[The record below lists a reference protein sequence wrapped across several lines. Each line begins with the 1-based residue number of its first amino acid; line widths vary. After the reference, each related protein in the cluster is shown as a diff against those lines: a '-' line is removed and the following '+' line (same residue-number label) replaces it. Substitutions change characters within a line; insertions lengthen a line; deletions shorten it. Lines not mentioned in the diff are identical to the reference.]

1 MRWIGLLS
9 ASLLACAVVGASV
22 ETDPGYVWM
31 GGSGEGN
38 FSLTYGSPETA
49 EDELFW
55 IVCRNGDKKTELV
68 VYVDM
73 KDVKLGQPV
82 TIELGAGNAKAIV
95 KGKVATDEM
104 SGFFFAKAEQF
115 PIKPVIDLLAA
126 KGPVNVTTGTIVTK
140 LPDKGRGPEL
150 AKFAKGCKL
159 N

>member
-1 MRWIGLLS
+1 MSRVRL
-9 ASLLACAVVGASV
+9 LLAMLLAACSTYAAAQS
-22 ETDPGYVWM
+22 GYEWM
-31 GGSGEGN
+31 GGSGDGN
-38 FSLTYGSPETA
+38 FSLIYGSPETA

-55 IVCRNGDKKTELV
+55 MICHNGDKKTELV

-82 TIELGAGNAKAIV
+82 AIELSAGNAKATV
-95 KGKVATDEM
+95 NGEVATDEM

-115 PIKPVIDLLAA
+115 PINKVIEVLAA
-126 KGPVNVTTGTIVTK
+126 KGPVTVTTGTIVTK
-140 LPDKGRGPEL
+140 LPEKGRGREL

>member
-1 MRWIGLLS
+1 MRRMGLLL
-9 ASLLACAVVGASV
+9 ASMLACGAAGAAA
-22 ETDPGYVWM
+22 ETGYTWM
-31 GGSGEGN
+31 GGSGDGN
-38 FSLTYGSPETA
+38 FSLIYGSPETA

-82 TIELGAGNAKAIV
+82 AIEFSAGNTKATIQ
-95 KGKVATDEM
+95 GAVATDEM
-104 SGFFFAKAEQF
+104 SGFLFAKAEQF
-115 PIKPVIDLLAA
+115 PIKKVIELLAA
-126 KGPVNVTTGTIVTK
+126 KGTVTVTTGTIVTK

>member
-1 MRWIGLLS
+1 MRRMGLLL
-9 ASLLACAVVGASV
+9 ASMLACGAAGAAA
-22 ETDPGYVWM
+22 ETGYTWM
-31 GGSGEGN
+31 GGSGDGN
-38 FSLTYGSPETA
+38 FSLIYGSPETA

-82 TIELGAGNAKAIV
+82 AIEFSAGNTIK
-95 KGKVATDEM
+95 KVIE
-104 SGFFFAKAEQF
+104 
-115 PIKPVIDLLAA
+115 LLAA
-126 KGPVNVTTGTIVTK
+126 KGTVTVTTGTIVTK